1 MTVTSQADLEQ
12 SGVIFPKLFRRL
24 TEYLAQGHADLSG
37 FLSWLEESQEQVF
50 DLTTSNF
57 THFDDV
63 LEVNGNAVR
72 MTRQPEEL
80 VFVSA
85 KTEIVEA
92 APWLSL

>member
-24 TEYLAQGHADLSG
+24 AEYLARGQADLSG
-37 FLSWLEESQEQVF
+37 FLSWLEESQEQVS